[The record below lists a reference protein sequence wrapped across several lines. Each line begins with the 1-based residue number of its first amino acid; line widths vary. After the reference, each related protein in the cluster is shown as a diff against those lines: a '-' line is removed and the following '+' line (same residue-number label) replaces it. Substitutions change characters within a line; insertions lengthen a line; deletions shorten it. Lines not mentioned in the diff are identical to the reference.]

1 MDGLSK
7 AIDACG
13 GMAALAKAVDVKSA
27 QVVWNWKS
35 RGSVPAEMVIA
46 ICEAVAWEVTPHML
60 RPDLY
65 PNADDALPASMRAA
79 A

>member
-7 AIDACG
+7 AIELCG
-13 GMAALAKAVDVKSA
+13 GMLALAERVGAKSA

-35 RGSVPAEMVIA
+35 RGSVPAEMVIG

-65 PNADDALPASMRAA
+65 PNPDDALPASMRAA